1 MEEMGGNEM
10 DWSISELKERAREVI
25 KANYGWFVLVALIL
39 SIIGA
44 TGGSSGGGVSNG
56 MRNTFDSESSS
67 SDYSSSVIDDYDD
80 YDDYVDDDH
89 GDHPSASDTMKEMLP
104 MFAVAGTVFLV
115 VFVLIMA
122 AAVAFTAFVTSPIIV
137 GSKRFAMHAREGRT
151 NFNDLFFA
159 FGCGNYMNIVKIMF
173 IKSLKVFG
181 WSLLFVIPG
190 IIKGYEYRM
199 LPYILSENPDIDSK
213 RAFELT
219 KEMTDGEKG
228 RIFLLDLSF
237 IGWNILAVVCCCL
250 FVGILWVT
258 PYYLATDAE
267 LYAVLREKA
276 LRGNMANMSE
286 LCEYYREGYAGS
298 DNVIDDAYYEGYS
311 NQNTNSYY
319 GQNESDSYNTGYDD
333 SQTEENSDNNL

>member
-1 MEEMGGNEM
+1 M
-10 DWSISELKERAREVI
+10 DWSISELKERARAVI

-39 SIIGA
+39 SLV
-44 TGGSSGGGVSNG
+44 GGSGGSAGGGVGSG
-56 MRNTFDSESSS
+56 MGNTYGSGSSS
-67 SDYSSSVIDDYDD
+67 STYSTVMDDDDDYDYD
-80 YDDYVDDDH
+80 YDH
-89 GDHPSASDTMKEMLP
+89 GDHPSARDSVKEMLP
-104 MFAVAGTVFLV
+104 ALAIAGTVFFV
-115 VFVLIMA
+115 VF
-122 AAVAFTAFVTSPIIV
+122 AVVFAVALAFTAFVTSPLIV

-173 IKSLKVFG
+173 FRSLKVFG
-181 WSLLFVIPG
+181 WSLLFIIPG

-237 IGWNILAVVCCCL
+237 IGWNILAVLCCCL

-258 PYYLATDAE
+258 PYFIATEAE

-286 LCEYYREGYAGS
+286 LCEYYREGYAGPG
-298 DNVIDDAYYEGYS
+298 DVVDGAYHDAYS
-311 NQNTNSYY
+311 NENTNSYY
-319 GQNESDSYNTGYDD
+319 GQNGSDAYNAGYID
-333 SQTEENSDNNL
+333 SQTEEKNDDSL